1 MGVNSNIVFTFNE
14 AVTLASGNITINS
27 GDTQVETIDVT
38 GSKVTGSGSTEI
50 TINPATTL
58 DEKTDY
64 YIKIDSGSFEDS
76 SAIFI
81 PE

>member
-1 MGVNSNIVFTFNE
+1 MQQT
-14 AVTLASGNITINS
+14 
-27 GDTQVETIDVT
+27 
-38 GSKVTGSGSTEI
+38 SKVTGSGSTEI

-64 YIKIDSGSFEDS
+64 YIKLIQGHLKIVQ
-76 SAIFI
+76 AIFI